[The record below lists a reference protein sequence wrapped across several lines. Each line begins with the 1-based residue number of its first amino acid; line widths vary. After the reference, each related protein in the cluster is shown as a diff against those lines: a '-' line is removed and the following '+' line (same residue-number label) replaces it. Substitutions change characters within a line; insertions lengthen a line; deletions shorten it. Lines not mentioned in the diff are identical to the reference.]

1 MAHCVITCARSLQW
15 DLMSTPLDLSA
26 AARRA
31 MTHLS
36 ADLMRVFGDRF
47 VALVAYGPTRAAAF
61 AATILAD
68 DLEAL
73 APLVDRWQRD
83 GLDLPLLLT
92 PHEFERSLDAFPLEY
107 GAMLDRHVLVAGTS
121 PFTTAR
127 PSEPDLRRACEIQA
141 KAFLI
146 HLRQGWVQASDHAHE
161 QAHLLAH
168 AAEPLRALLSNL
180 ARLQGAAGATDTDL
194 AAFGATVTT
203 VAADVVARLL
213 DLQAHPERAAGRI
226 GEMNHYLGFAEQL
239 WEYVDGWHA

>member
-1 MAHCVITCARSLQW
+1 MRARSLQW

-26 AARRA
+26 AARHA
-31 MTHLS
+31 MAQL
-36 ADLMRVFGDRF
+36 AGDLVRVFGDRF

-61 AATILAD
+61 ASTIVAD

-73 APLVDRWQRD
+73 APLVDRWQRE
-83 GLDLPLLLT
+83 GLDTPLLLT

-121 PFTTAR
+121 PFTAAR
-127 PSEPDLRRACEIQA
+127 PSEHDLRRACEIQA

-168 AAEPLRALLSNL
+168 AAEPLRALLANL
-180 ARLQGAAGATDTDL
+180 ARLQGAAGATDADL
-194 AAFGATVTT
+194 AAFGATVTR
-203 VAADVVARLL
+203 APADLVARILE
-213 DLQAHPERAAGRI
+213 LQAHPERAAGSI
-226 GEMNHYLGFAEQL
+226 GEMNAWLGFAEQL
-239 WEYVDGWHA
+239 WAYVDSWQA

>member
-1 MAHCVITCARSLQW
+1 MARLA
-15 DLMSTPLDLSA
+15 
-26 AARRA
+26 
-31 MTHLS
+31 
-36 ADLMRVFGDRF
+36 ADLMRVFDDRF

-61 AATILAD
+61 ASTIVAD

-73 APLVDRWQRD
+73 APLVDRWQRE
-83 GLDLPLLLT
+83 GLDTPLLLT

-121 PFTTAR
+121 PFTAAR
-127 PSEPDLRRACEIQA
+127 PSEHDLRRACEIQA

-180 ARLQGAAGATDTDL
+180 ARLQSAAGATDADL
-194 AAFGATVTT
+194 AAFGATVTH
-203 VAADVVARLL
+203 VPADLVARIL
-213 DLQAHPERAAGRI
+213 DLQAHPEHAAGSI
-226 GEMNHYLGFAEQL
+226 GEMHHFLGFAEQL
-239 WEYVDGWHA
+239 WTHVDGWRA